1 MPYVPVQRIVTV
13 EFLKDPRRKKEYEV
27 RVTPEQ
33 IILRQGDTIVWDVQ
47 GLPAGLAARVSFG
60 KFYLLEPSARVLSGK
75 KGLQPF
81 KAKGLRSQVAKRTA
95 PNTKHRT
102 AIETN
107 LADLGFY
114 KYDIMFDGQTIVDPD
129 AEIRGPRH

>member
-1 MPYVPVQRIVTV
+1 MSYIPVQRIVTV
-13 EFLKDPRRKKEYEV
+13 EFLRDPRRKKEYEV

-33 IILRQGDTIVWDVQ
+33 VVVRYGDTIIWDVQ
-47 GLPAGLAARVSFG
+47 GLPPGLASRVSFG
-60 KFYLLEPSARVLSGK
+60 KFYLMEPSARVVSGK

-81 KAKGLRSQVAKRTA
+81 KPKGLRDQVAKRTA

-102 AIETN
+102 ALETR

-129 AEIRGPRH
+129 AEIRGPRY